1 MPGTTSPSPALAGID
16 AEIRALQDQ
25 INTLQDMKRQ
35 YSGTGRATAT
45 AVAVAPKSA
54 VARKAKPQKGGKKK
68 MSPGA
73 RAKVG
78 SSVGARWAK
87 ARALKLPSLKA
98 LAEWEEAHAG
108 KGAKAKKKAGAG
120 KASKAKKAGK
130 APAAQAA

>member
-25 INTLQDMKRQ
+25 ISILQDMRRQ
-35 YSGTGRATAT
+35 YAGTGGRATAAA
-45 AVAVAPKSA
+45 AVPKSA
-54 VARKAKPQKGGKKK
+54 VARKAKPRKGGKKK

-87 ARALKLPSLKA
+87 ARAHGFKSLKE
-98 LAEWEEAHAG
+98 LAAWEKAQEG
-108 KGAKAKKKAGAG
+108 KGAKAKKSAKAG
-120 KASKAKKAGK
+120 KAAKAKKGGK
-130 APAAQAA
+130 APAAHAA